1 MRYILHSAFQ
11 DNYFIAALKMYG
23 HRRVMGYIPA
33 PAGLRVAV
41 EVESTVQPCRPYRH
55 GMRPTVRLRRAYPV
69 ILGTLQ
75 TPYYPIPLK
84 QSFLIGGHIVVFGQ
98 FGAAA
103 RDYGSVRCFF
113 LHCI

>member
-1 MRYILHSAFQ
+1 MRYILHSAFE
-11 DNYFIAALKMYG
+11 DNYFIAALKMYR
-23 HRRVMGYIPA
+23 HRRVLANIPA

-41 EVESTVQPCRPYRH
+41 EVESTVQPRSPDRH
-55 GMRPTVRLRRAYPV
+55 RMRPTVRLRRAYPV

-84 QSFLIGGHIVVFGQ
+84 QPFLTRGHTVVFRQ

-103 RDYGSVRCFF
+103 RDYCPVRCYF
-113 LHCI
+113 LHCT